1 MDCVLSELISLIE
14 LIAENNSSPRNASQ
28 NTLAIAGT
36 IVYNYK
42 KGTESVIKLTKKVYK
57 SSKKATNSSYNLY
70 FLEVVFA
77 HSK

>member
-28 NTLAIAGT
+28 KTLAIAGT

-42 KGTESVIKLTKKVYK
+42 KGTESVKKLTKR
-57 SSKKATNSSYNLY
+57 SL
-70 FLEVVFA
+70 
-77 HSK
+77 